1 MKLTTWRDLLGPF
14 LVSSAVSLAVF
25 RVIGALTSTVPNVP
39 IAAVFTMLGVSVAF
53 GILTLVV
60 RPRLK
65 LSPGREPLDSLAAGR
80 VVALAFASSR
90 AGVVI
95 GGIFVGWLAAGWFAD
110 ALNTPFAKT
119 RALHAA
125 LCIVCSAA
133 LVAIGVILE
142 RACVVRVPRDDND
155 QPKA

>member
-25 RVIGALTSTVPNVP
+25 RVVGALTSTVPNVP

-65 LSPGREPLDSLAAGR
+65 LSPGREPLDSLTAGR
-80 VVALAFASSR
+80 VVALD
-90 AGVVI
+90 G
-95 GGIFVGWLAAGWFAD
+95 LP
-110 ALNTPFAKT
+110 TP
-119 RALHAA
+119 
-125 LCIVCSAA
+125 
-133 LVAIGVILE
+133 
-142 RACVVRVPRDDND
+142 
-155 QPKA
+155 